1 MRWLDGITDST
12 DMNLSKFQ
20 EIVKD
25 RGAWLATQS
34 MELLRVRYDLATEQ
48 QLLESEGEKE
58 TGTALK
64 KPTMQGWVGKLVQTE
79 I

>member
-1 MRWLDGITDST
+1 
-12 DMNLSKFQ
+12 
-20 EIVKD
+20 
-25 RGAWLATQS
+25 